1 MPNIK
6 FRSEQNADYDEKAG
20 ASAVIDMPSAG
31 VGLAA
36 TAAAAAEHN
45 GRPHD
50 VQGSSSGFSGS
61 TLAMPACD
69 IPSNL
74 QDDFNWDTVSEENG
88 EVDEKDEGAKKV
100 KGFWRMHPLV
110 RALCIMISGGLFL
123 MIPVVAVM
131 ASHRDLPF
139 RDTLQKSVP
148 NYQFKYNLQC
158 VARSF
163 ALLAA
168 VWVFGTLIYHLVDM
182 VPDAALNIVRT
193 FKGKRGLEK
202 LKDRMQFFIA
212 VKAFIKMILI
222 SATSLIAFV
231 IMFPNASYRFIGKVD
246 AGSSSWD
253 QALFQINV
261 LLLFACTII
270 GVEKLVLKIIATR
283 FHKSAYKERIEQQAY
298 ASWVL
303 DHLNRSR
310 EAGGKPTVG
319 SAGNTPY
326 AMSQAGTFPHDADA
340 TGSRSELLAGTTVP
354 NNAGFAEALAG
365 NDGVPQKLESP
376 PALGKSHSGSSSLW
390 RNTFSG
396 TRSPKLQ
403 QPPRHQKKPS
413 KSFATRLWNIKDRAL
428 DGGIDMNSNQYA
440 SRLARKLFGAL
451 HSDRDYLVVD
461 DFLPFFEKEED
472 AIKAFEFFDKDGNG
486 DISKREMR
494 DRVVLIYKERRS
506 LISALNDMSQVV
518 GKLDLFMTIFALVI
532 VLIVALMVFGV
543 DALKTFATIG
553 PLLIGWSFIFGGACK
568 TAFECLIF
576 LFSVHSYDVG
586 DTVVVVGESL
596 TVSKIWLLSTV
607 FFKTDGTYTVYA
619 NSQLATMKI
628 QNLRRSKPQS
638 ESIIIGLD
646 FNTPSDKIYAIRER
660 MNEYAEEN
668 PRDLV
673 SPVGFNVDLLEN
685 TNRVQISVGINYKSN
700 WQDGAKHF
708 AVKTKFAFALRHV
721 IHELGLRYALPLQ
734 PVTMVSPPPGYDEDP
749 IAPKPSSL
757 RRRPTNSAA
766 EDSDDEDIF
775 GIRQPSAAEDNN
787 DQQRANAQNPGAGRQ
802 GTQND
807 PSIMGVAAIAGM
819 AMANNNGA

>member
-1 MPNIK
+1 DTRRN
-6 FRSEQNADYDEKAG
+6 
-20 ASAVIDMPSAG
+20 
-31 VGLAA
+31 
-36 TAAAAAEHN
+36 
-45 GRPHD
+45 RPHD
-50 VQGSSSGFSGS
+50 VQPSTSGFSGS

-69 IPSNL
+69 IPANM
-74 QDDFNWDTVSEENG
+74 QDDFNWDNVSDEGNG
-88 EVDEKDEGAKKV
+88 GESDETDDGAKKV

-110 RALCIMISGGLFL
+110 RALCIMVSGGIIL

-148 NYQFKYNLQC
+148 DYQFKYNLQC

-163 ALLAA
+163 ALLAV

-202 LKDRMQFFIA
+202 LKDRMQFFVA
-212 VKAFIKMILI
+212 VKAFIKAILI

-270 GVEKLVLKIIATR
+270 GIEKLVLKIIATR

-310 EAGGKPTVG
+310 EAGGGKPAAA
-319 SAGNTPY
+319 SNNNTPY
-326 AMSQAGTFPHDADA
+326 MLGHAGSFTHDADA
-340 TGSRSELLAGTTVP
+340 TSSRKELLAETSSAS
-354 NNAGFAEALAG
+354 NNAGGFAGALPG
-365 NDGVPQKLESP
+365 SGDNRLDSP
-376 PALGKSHSGSSSLW
+376 PALGKSHSGSSGSSFW

-396 TRSPKLQ
+396 TRGGSPKLGR
-403 QPPRHQKKPS
+403 PPQHQKKPS

-461 DFLPFFEKEED
+461 DFLPFFEKEEE
-472 AIKAFEFFDKDGNG
+472 AIKAFEFFDKDNNG

-494 DRVVLIYKERRS
+494 DRVLLIYKERRS
-506 LISALNDMSQVV
+506 LINALSDMSQVV

-532 VLIVALMVFGV
+532 ILIIALMVFGV

-576 LFSVHSYDVG
+576 LFSVHAYDVG

-619 NSQLATMKI
+619 NSVLNTMKI

-638 ESIIIGLD
+638 ESILIGLD
-646 FNTPSDKIYAIRER
+646 FNTPSDKIYAIRDR

-668 PRDLV
+668 PRDLL

-685 TNRVQISVGINYKSN
+685 ANRIQISVGINYKSN

-708 AVKTKFAFALRHV
+708 SVKTKFAFALRHV
-721 IHELGLRYALPLQ
+721 MHELGLRYALPLQ
-734 PVTMVSPPPGYDEDP
+734 PVAMVSPPPGYDEDP
-749 IAPKPSSL
+749 VAPKPSSM
-757 RRRPTNSAA
+757 RRRSRSGAEAA
-766 EDSDDEDIF
+766 ENSDDDVDIF
-775 GIRQPSAAEDNN
+775 GISQPGAGSGSEQ
-787 DQQRANAQNPGAGRQ
+787 QQRAATQNPSASRNGAQNE
-802 GTQND
+802 
-807 PSIMGVAAIAGM
+807 S
-819 AMANNNGA
+819 

>member
-6 FRSEQNADYDEKAG
+6 FRSSDVDEK

-36 TAAAAAEHN
+36 AAT
-45 GRPHD
+45 GRDDRRPHD

-61 TLAMPACD
+61 TLAMPSCD

-74 QDDFNWDTVSEENG
+74 QDDFNWDTVSENSDA
-88 EVDEKDEGAKKV
+88 VDEKDESAKKA

-110 RALCIMISGGLFL
+110 RALCIMISGGIIL
-123 MIPVVAVM
+123 MIPVVAVL

-139 RDTLQKSVP
+139 RDTLQKTVP
-148 NYQFKYNLQC
+148 DYQFKYNLQC

-168 VWVFGTLIYHLVDM
+168 VWVFGTLIYHLVDL
-182 VPDAALNIVRT
+182 VPDAALKIMRT

-202 LKDRMQFFIA
+202 LKDRMQFFVA

-231 IMFPNASYRFIGKVD
+231 VMFPNASYRFIGKVD

-270 GVEKLVLKIIATR
+270 GIEKLVLKIIATR

-310 EAGGKPTVG
+310 EVG
-319 SAGNTPY
+319 SKPAAGSTGNTPY
-326 AMSQAGTFPHDADA
+326 MSHSGTFTHDAEA
-340 TGSRSELLAGTTVP
+340 AGSRSELLEGTTAS
-354 NNAGFAEALAG
+354 NNAGFAEAVSG
-365 NDGVPQKLESP
+365 NGAPPKLESP
-376 PALGKSHSGSSSLW
+376 PVLGKSHSGSSSLW

-396 TRSPKLQ
+396 SRSPKRQ
-403 QPPRHQKKPS
+403 SRHEKKPS

-461 DFLPFFEKEED
+461 DFLPFFEKEEE
-472 AIKAFEFFDKDGNG
+472 AIKAFEFFDKDNNG
-486 DISKREMR
+486 DISKKEMR

-586 DTVVVVGESL
+586 DTVVVAGENL

-619 NSQLATMKI
+619 NSQLAMMKV

-646 FNTPSDKIYAIRER
+646 FNTPSDKIYAIKDR
-660 MNEYAEEN
+660 MNEYSEEN
-668 PRDLV
+668 PRDLI

-700 WQDGAKHF
+700 WQDGAKRF
-708 AVKTKFAFALRHV
+708 AIKTKFAFALRHV

-734 PVTMVSPPPGYDEDP
+734 PVAMVSPPPGYDEDP
-749 IAPKPSSL
+749 VAPKPSSL
-757 RRRPTNSAA
+757 RRRTTNNAG
-766 EDSDDEDIF
+766 ENSDDEDIF
-775 GIRQPSAAEDNN
+775 GIRQPSAAEADA
-787 DQQRANAQNPGAGRQ
+787 QQRANAQNSNGGRQ
-802 GTQND
+802 GSQND
-807 PSIMGVAAIAGM
+807 SPAMGVAAIAGITM
-819 AMANNNGA
+819 ASHAAM

>member
-74 QDDFNWDTVSEENG
+74 QDDFNWDTVSEESG
-88 EVDEKDEGAKKV
+88 EVDENDEGAKKV

-340 TGSRSELLAGTTVP
+340 TGSHSELLAGTTVP

>member
-45 GRPHD
+45 GRLHD
-50 VQGSSSGFSGS
+50 VQGSSSGLSGS

-74 QDDFNWDTVSEENG
+74 QDDFNWDTVSEESG

-310 EAGGKPTVG
+310 EAGGKPAVG

-340 TGSRSELLAGTTVP
+340 TGSRSELLAGTTAS

-365 NDGVPQKLESP
+365 NDGAPQKLESP

-638 ESIIIGLD
+638 ESIVIGLD

-668 PRDLV
+668 PRDLI

-708 AVKTKFAFALRHV
+708 AVKTKFAFALRHA

-775 GIRQPSAAEDNN
+775 GIRQPSAAEDSS

-807 PSIMGVAAIAGM
+807 PSTMGVAAIAGM
-819 AMANNNGA
+819 AMASNNGA

>member
-20 ASAVIDMPSAG
+20 GSAVIDMPSAG

-36 TAAAAAEHN
+36 TAAAAAAAAEHN
-45 GRPHD
+45 DNRPHD

-74 QDDFNWDTVSEENG
+74 QDDFNWDTVSEESG

-110 RALCIMISGGLFL
+110 RALCIMVSGGLIL

-131 ASHRDLPF
+131 VSHRDLPF
-139 RDTLQKSVP
+139 RDTLSKSVP

-182 VPDAALNIVRT
+182 VPDAALNILRT

-310 EAGGKPTVG
+310 EAGGKPAAG

-326 AMSQAGTFPHDADA
+326 AMSQAGTFSHDAA
-340 TGSRSELLAGTTVP
+340 GSRSELLAGTTAS
-354 NNAGFAEALAG
+354 NNAGFAEALAS

-396 TRSPKLQ
+396 TRSPK

-646 FNTPSDKIYAIRER
+646 FNTPSDKIYAIRDR

-668 PRDLV
+668 PRDLI

-708 AVKTKFAFALRHV
+708 SVKTKFAFALRHV

-749 IAPKPSSL
+749 IAPKPESL
-757 RRRPTNSAA
+757 RRRPTTSAA
-766 EDSDDEDIF
+766 ENSDDDDDIF
-775 GIRQPSAAEDNN
+775 GIRQPSAAENN
-787 DQQRANAQNPGAGRQ
+787 SDQQRANAQNPGAGRQ
-802 GTQND
+802 GAQND
-807 PSIMGVAAIAGM
+807 SLAMGVAAISGM
-819 AMANNNGA
+819 AMANNN

>member
-310 EAGGKPTVG
+310 EAGGKPAVG

-638 ESIIIGLD
+638 ESIVIGLD

>member
-74 QDDFNWDTVSEENG
+74 QDDFNWDTVSEESG
-88 EVDEKDEGAKKV
+88 EVDENDEGAKKV

-340 TGSRSELLAGTTVP
+340 TGSHSELLAGTTVP

-396 TRSPKLQ
+396 THSPKLQ

>member
-6 FRSEQNADYDEKAG
+6 FRSEQNDDYGTEKAG

-31 VGLAA
+31 AGLAA
-36 TAAAAAEHN
+36 TAAMAEQDGRN
-45 GRPHD
+45 RPHD
-50 VQGSSSGFSGS
+50 AQTSATGFSGS

-69 IPSNL
+69 IPSNM
-74 QDDFNWDTVSEENG
+74 QDDFNWDSVSEESG
-88 EVDEKDEGAKKV
+88 EADDTDEGAKKA

-110 RALCIMISGGLFL
+110 RALCIMVSGGIVL
-123 MIPVVAVM
+123 MIPVVAVL

-139 RDTLQKSVP
+139 RDTLPKSVP
-148 NYQFKYNLQC
+148 DYQFKYNLQC

-163 ALLAA
+163 ALLAV
-168 VWVFGTLIYHLVDM
+168 VWVFGTLIYHIVDM
-182 VPDAALNIVRT
+182 APDAALNVVRT

-202 LKDRMQFFIA
+202 LKDRMQFFVA
-212 VKAFIKMILI
+212 VKAYIKMILI

-231 IMFPNASYRFIGKVD
+231 IMFPNSSYRFIGKVD

-253 QALFQINV
+253 QALFQINM
-261 LLLFACTII
+261 LLLFACTVI
-270 GVEKLVLKIIATR
+270 GIEKLVLKVIATR

-310 EAGGKPTVG
+310 EAGAKPAGG

-326 AMSQAGTFPHDADA
+326 MMSQAGSFTHEADA
-340 TGSRSELLAGTTVP
+340 TGSRKELLQPTAADGSS
-354 NNAGFAEALAG
+354 AGFAGALAG
-365 NDGVPQKLESP
+365 NEKLGSP
-376 PALGKSHSGSSSLW
+376 PALGKSHSGSSSFW

-396 TRSPKLQ
+396 TRSPRQ
-403 QPPRHQKKPS
+403 QHQKKSS

-428 DGGIDMNSNQYA
+428 DGGPDMNSNQYA

-451 HSDRDYLVVD
+451 HNDRDYLVVD

-472 AIKAFEFFDKDGNG
+472 AIKAFEFFDKDNNG

-494 DRVVLIYKERRS
+494 DRVLLIYKERRS
-506 LISALNDMSQVV
+506 LISALSDMSQVV

-532 VLIVALMVFGV
+532 ILIIALMVFGV

-576 LFSVHSYDVG
+576 LFSVHAYDVG
-586 DTVVVVGESL
+586 DTVVVAGESL

-619 NSQLATMKI
+619 NSVLNTLKV

-638 ESIIIGLD
+638 ESIVIGLD
-646 FNTPSDKIYAIRER
+646 FATPSDKVYAIRDR

-668 PRDLV
+668 PRDLI

-685 TNRVQISVGINYKSN
+685 TNRIQISVGINYKSN

-708 AVKTKFAFALRHV
+708 AIKTKFAFALRHV

-734 PVTMVSPPPGYDEDP
+734 PVAMVPPPPGYDEDYVAANP
-749 IAPKPSSL
+749 ASL
-757 RRRPTNSAA
+757 HRRPTNGAA
-766 EDSDDEDIF
+766 ETSDDEDIF
-775 GIRQPSAAEDNN
+775 GIRQPSAGSVSEQ
-787 DQQRANAQNPGAGRQ
+787 QQRVAMQNPGAGRN
-802 GTQND
+802 GAQND
-807 PSIMGVAAIAGM
+807 SPSLGVAAVAGM
-819 AMANNNGA
+819 AMSNNHGL